1 MKLPHTGWHGTA
13 ADYNHGFGFGNPT
26 YLDEAAPMTRKELRR
41 KIEKIETKIAERE
54 EELNDYRGRLKE
66 LQERLAIL
74 EEEKRAKGKE
84 AVEGN
89 GTGA

>member
-1 MKLPHTGWHGTA
+1 
-13 ADYNHGFGFGNPT
+13 
-26 YLDEAAPMTRKELRR
+26 MTRKELRR
-41 KIEKIETKIAERE
+41 KIEKIESKIAERE

-84 AVEGN
+84 TVGEN
-89 GTGA
+89 GTGP